1 MNLSSL
7 LILVGIGADASLV
20 ALVGLRGRRP
30 WLQATFMACGL
41 SFIVAGAAFVGRTE
55 KWFVTPS
62 EGMVLGLLLLTHAL
76 TAILVLGLI
85 HGETLPRR
93 RAATFLLL
101 APVPILAALAPG
113 QGWTSALAYDGNVL
127 GGFLVLCLGIAL
139 AEAIYA
145 RRASGMFG
153 TQAFWLTV
161 GVVSL
166 IVGGPIYAYELPF
179 FSWPSFAGANLAASI
194 ALACFARVALQTDP
208 FPIVPKT
215 SRSRRKAEGVGLADA
230 VVFDERRP
238 KYALRTAREAVA
250 AGRAALIVHR
260 KPSAD
265 ASQGWGTASIPSG
278 RHAGLR
284 TLTTAS
290 EFLAA
295 SPGSV
300 VVLEDFA
307 DVGCLAGWP
316 SARELALRLR
326 FLARD
331 HRSTIALSS
340 ARLTEAERNSL
351 RDLSLPW
358 WKLPDPADEI
368 VAILSQ
374 TFGPGAGRL
383 LESFCRS
390 RGLRRDDVTFDH
402 VAAFEDFLSR
412 SVRELSGAIA
422 GPASA
427 GLGAQCGVAIEALR
441 AFTSRTAE
449 EVARGPW
456 PSQGPDTSEGD
467 LVVTASDYWKGK
479 EMEEL
484 FAAAEAVSEQEP
496 WFEKARVVFV
506 EQLGDAGEGV
516 LRAQLARLGKKPEEL
531 DRTDL
536 VRIADR
542 ATIELGNAAEIV
554 DLPEQRAQMKRQ
566 IESIREQLE
575 LLAEGSE

>member
-7 LILVGIGADASLV
+7 VVLLGIAIDGSLV
-20 ALVGLRGRRP
+20 ALIGLRGRRP
-30 WLQATFMACGL
+30 WLQATYSACAL
-41 SFIVAGAAFVGRTE
+41 SFVVAGAAFVGRTE
-55 KWFVTPS
+55 GLFASPREDV
-62 EGMVLGLLLLTHAL
+62 VLGLLLLTHAL

-101 APVPILAALAPG
+101 VPVPILASLALG
-113 QGWTSALAYDGNVL
+113 QGWTAATAYEGNPL

-145 RRASGMFG
+145 RRASPMFG

-166 IVGGPIYAYELPF
+166 IVGGPIYAYELGFIGRMPLV
-179 FSWPSFAGANLAASI
+179 GANVAAPL
-194 ALACFARVALQTDP
+194 ALACFARVTIQTDP
-208 FPIVPKT
+208 LPIDPRPRG
-215 SRSRRKAEGVGLADA
+215 SRSNAGRFRIADA
-230 VVFDERRP
+230 IVFDERRP
-238 KYALRTAREAVA
+238 KYALRTAHDA
-250 AGRAALIVHR
+250 ASTGRAALLLSR
-260 KPSAD
+260 KRSGE
-265 ASQGWGTASIPSG
+265 ASEGLGIASLPPD

-284 TLTTAS
+284 SLTTVS

-295 SPGSV
+295 SPGGIV
-300 VVLEDFA
+300 VFEDFA

-316 SARELALRLR
+316 SARELAIRLR
-326 FLARD
+326 YLARD
-331 HRSTIALSS
+331 NRSTIALCP
-340 ARLTEAERNSL
+340 ARLTGTERTAL
-351 RDLSLPW
+351 RDLGLPW
-358 WKLPDPADEI
+358 WKLPDPADEM

-402 VAAFEDFLSR
+402 VPALEEFLSR

-422 GPASA
+422 GPASE
-427 GLGAQCGVAIEALR
+427 GLGAQCDVATKALR
-441 AFTSRTAE
+441 AFAARTAE
-449 EVARGPW
+449 EVAQRPL
-456 PSQGPDTSEGD
+456 PSQSVAGSDAG

-531 DRTDL
+531 DRKDL

-542 ATIELGNAAEIV
+542 ATVELGSAADVV
-554 DLPEQRAQMKRQ
+554 DLPEQRARMKRQ
-566 IESIREQLE
+566 IESIRQQLE

>member
-7 LILVGIGADASLV
+7 LVLGGVAVDGWLV
-20 ALVGLRGRRP
+20 ALVALRGRRT
-30 WLQATFMACGL
+30 WLQATYAACAL
-41 SFIVAGAAFVGRTE
+41 SFLVAGVASVGRA
-55 KWFVTPS
+55 
-62 EGMVLGLLLLTHAL
+62 EGVLANLREDMILGLLLLTHAL

-101 APVPILAALAPG
+101 VPVPILAALAPG
-113 QGWTSALAYDGNVL
+113 QGWTAAAAYEGNPL
-127 GGFLVLCLGIAL
+127 GGFLVLCLGFAL

-145 RRASGMFG
+145 RRASPMFG

-166 IVGGPIYAYELPF
+166 FVGGPVYAYELDFLRYAPLV
-179 FSWPSFAGANLAASI
+179 GGNLAAPL
-194 ALACFARVALQTDP
+194 ALVCFARVALQTDP
-208 FPIVPKT
+208 FPIGPRPRRG
-215 SRSRRKAEGVGLADA
+215 RSVAGGVGVTDA
-230 VVFDERRP
+230 IVFEERRP
-238 KYALRTAREAVA
+238 KYALRTAQDA
-250 AGRAALIVHR
+250 ASTGRAALLVSR
-260 KPSAD
+260 KRTAD
-265 ASQGWGTASIPSG
+265 ARTGLNIASFPAD
-278 RHAGLR
+278 RQVGLR

-295 SPGSV
+295 SPGGL

-307 DVGCLAGWP
+307 DIGCLASWS
-316 SARELALRLR
+316 SARELAVRLR
-326 FLARD
+326 YLARD
-331 HRSTIALSS
+331 THSMIALSPD
-340 ARLTEAERNSL
+340 RLTESERASL
-351 RDLSLPW
+351 RDLGLPW
-358 WKLPDPADEI
+358 WRLPDPAEEI
-368 VAILSQ
+368 VAILSE

-402 VAAFEDFLSR
+402 VPAIQDFLSR

-422 GPASA
+422 GPASE
-427 GLGAQCGVAIEALR
+427 GLGAQCDVAIEALR
-441 AFTSRTAE
+441 AFVIRTAE

-456 PSQGPDTSEGD
+456 PSQRAAGSDME

-484 FAAAEAVSEQEP
+484 FAAAETVSEQEP

-516 LRAQLARLGKKPEEL
+516 LRAQLVRLGKKPEEL
-531 DRTDL
+531 NRTDL

-542 ATIELGNAAEIV
+542 ATVELGSAADVV
-554 DLPEQRAQMKRQ
+554 DIPEQRARMKRQ
-566 IESIREQLE
+566 IESIRQQLE

>member
-7 LILVGIGADASLV
+7 LVLLGIAVDGSLV

-30 WLQATFMACGL
+30 WLQATFAACAL
-41 SFIVAGAAFVGRTE
+41 SFLVAGAAFVGRTE
-55 KWFVTPS
+55 GLFATPR
-62 EGMVLGLLLLTHAL
+62 EDVVLGLLLLTHAL

-85 HGETLPRR
+85 HGEILPRR

-113 QGWTSALAYDGNVL
+113 QGWTTAAAYEGNLL
-127 GGFLVLCLGIAL
+127 GGFLVVCLGIGL

-166 IVGGPIYAYELPF
+166 IIGGPIYAYELTF
-179 FSWPSFAGANLAASI
+179 FAWASFAGANVAAPL

-208 FPIVPKT
+208 FPIAPRPQRV
-215 SRSRRKAEGVGLADA
+215 RSNGGGIGLADA
-230 VVFDERRP
+230 IVFEEHRP
-238 KYALRTAREAVA
+238 KYARRA
-250 AGRAALIVHR
+250 AQDAASKGRAALLLTR
-260 KPSAD
+260 NRPAD
-265 ASQGWGTASIPSG
+265 ARADLSIASVPPD
-278 RHAGLR
+278 RHVGLR

-295 SPGSV
+295 SPGGLV
-300 VVLEDFA
+300 VIEDFA
-307 DVGCLAGWP
+307 DIGCLASWP
-316 SARELALRLR
+316 FARELTVRLR
-326 FLARD
+326 YLARD
-331 HRSTIALSS
+331 THSMIALSP
-340 ARLTEAERNSL
+340 ARLTETERTSL
-351 RDLSLPW
+351 RDLGLPW

-383 LESFCRS
+383 LESFCRT
-390 RGLRRDDVTFDH
+390 RGLRRDDVTFEH
-402 VAAFEDFLSR
+402 VPAFQEFLSR

-422 GPASA
+422 GSASE
-427 GLGAQCGVAIEALR
+427 GLEAQCEVAIEALR
-441 AFTSRTAE
+441 AFVAQTAE
-449 EVARGPW
+449 EVAQGPW
-456 PSQGPDTSEGD
+456 PSQKSAGSDAD

-479 EMEEL
+479 EMDEL

-542 ATIELGNAAEIV
+542 ATVELGSAADVV
-554 DLPEQRAQMKRQ
+554 DLPEQRARMKRQ
-566 IESIREQLE
+566 IESIRQQLE

>member
-1 MNLSSL
+1 MNLP
-7 LILVGIGADASLV
+7 SLV
-20 ALVGLRGRRP
+20 VLLGVAVEGSLIAFVGLRGRRL
-30 WLQATFMACGL
+30 WLQATFVACAL

-55 KWFVTPS
+55 GLFATPR
-62 EGMVLGLLLLTHAL
+62 EDVVLGLLLLTHAL

-101 APVPILAALAPG
+101 VPVPILAALAPG
-113 QGWTSALAYDGNVL
+113 QGWTAAAAYDGNLL

-145 RRASGMFG
+145 RRASRMFA

-166 IVGGPIYAYELPF
+166 IVGGPIYSYELAF
-179 FSWPSFAGANLAASI
+179 FAWAPFAGANVAAPL

-208 FPIVPKT
+208 FPIAPRPRRARLKT
-215 SRSRRKAEGVGLADA
+215 GDVRIADA
-230 VVFDERRP
+230 IVFDERRP
-238 KYALRTAREAVA
+238 KYALRTAQEAA
-250 AGRAALIVHR
+250 SAGGAALLVRR
-260 KPSAD
+260 KGSDDPAE
-265 ASQGWGTASIPSG
+265 AMGIASIPPD

-295 SPGSV
+295 SPGGI

-307 DVGCLAGWP
+307 DLGCLAGWG
-316 SARELALRLR
+316 SARELAIRLR
-326 FLARD
+326 YLARD
-331 HRSTIALSS
+331 NRSTIALCP
-340 ARLTEAERNSL
+340 ARLTETERTSL
-351 RDLSLPW
+351 RDLGLPW
-358 WKLPDPADEI
+358 WKLPDPAEEI
-368 VAILSQ
+368 VAILSN

-390 RGLRRDDVTFDH
+390 RALRRDDVTFDH
-402 VAAFEDFLSR
+402 VPAFQEFLSR
-412 SVRELSGAIA
+412 SVRDLSGAIA
-422 GPASA
+422 GPASE
-427 GLGAQCGVAIEALR
+427 GLGAQADVAMEALR
-441 AFTSRTAE
+441 AFAARTAE
-449 EVARGPW
+449 EVAKGPW
-456 PSQGPDTSEGD
+456 PSHKTAGSDAE

-484 FAAAEAVSEQEP
+484 FAAAEAVSEREP

-531 DRTDL
+531 NRTDL

-542 ATIELGNAAEIV
+542 ATVELGSAADVV
-554 DLPEQRAQMKRQ
+554 DLPEQRARMKRQ
-566 IESIREQLE
+566 IESIRQRLE
-575 LLAEGSE
+575 LLAEGTE